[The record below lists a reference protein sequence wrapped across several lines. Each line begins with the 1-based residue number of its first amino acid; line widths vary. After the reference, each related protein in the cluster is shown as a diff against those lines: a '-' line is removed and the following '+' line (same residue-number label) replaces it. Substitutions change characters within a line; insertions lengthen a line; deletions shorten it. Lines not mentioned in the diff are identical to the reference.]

1 MTEPAAGELPPAL
14 ELPRRRR
21 YRALAVVPGAALAVQ
36 LAVVLAAP
44 YWAPPLLPLLPWGK
58 ASDAKLAQRVHRLE
72 TAFDQAR
79 QSEAQQASSV
89 DQLGRRIGVLEKKQ
103 EEQQRATAKEQQ
115 LEPRIAALEAHQKQD
130 EQTIGEGGPRLK
142 QLEDRLA
149 KLEAKPEASP
159 QDLVELRQRL
169 EKFAAADAD
178 LASRVQSAENAAR
191 VQAGDPADAVL
202 AMALLQ
208 IREAIEAGRPFA
220 VEYDTLAALARNRP
234 EFAEAAA
241 PLSDPAKRGVAT
253 GMVLGKRLHELAGSI
268 ANAQTPPAVSDWG
281 SAALVR
287 LRGLVT
293 IHRIGGAGQSGPEAA
308 VSAAETALASG
319 DLAGAIAALDGLS
332 GAPADAAQAWLQM
345 ARQRLAAD
353 EAVKHI
359 QTLLVARLER
369 SGEPAATAG
378 PPG

>member
-1 MTEPAAGELPPAL
+1 MTEPYAGEPLSAPEP
-14 ELPRRRR
+14 PRRRR
-21 YRALAVVPGAALAVQ
+21 YRALAMVLGAAFAVQ

-58 ASDAKLAQRVHRLE
+58 APDAKLAQRIHRLE

-79 QSEAQQASSV
+79 QSQAQQATSV

-103 EEQQRATAKEQQ
+103 EDQQRATAKEQQ
-115 LEPRIAALEAHQKQD
+115 LEPRVAALEARQKQD
-130 EQTIGEGGPRLK
+130 EQTIGEGGPPVK

-149 KLEAKPEASP
+149 KLEARPAASP

-169 EKFAAADAD
+169 EKLAAADAD
-178 LASRVQSAENAAR
+178 LASRVQSAEHAAR

-208 IREAIEAGRPFA
+208 IREAIEAGRPFGA
-220 VEYDTLAALARNRP
+220 EYDTLAALTRNRP
-234 EFAEAAA
+234 EFAQAAA
-241 PLSDPAKRGVAT
+241 PLSDPAKAGVAT
-253 GMVLGKRLHELAGSI
+253 RMVLAKRLHELAGSI
-268 ANAQTPPAVSDWG
+268 ANAQTPPAEPDWG
-281 SAALVR
+281 NAALAR

-319 DLAGAIAALDGLS
+319 DLAGAIAALDKLS
-332 GAPADAAQAWLQM
+332 GAPADAAQPWLQM
-345 ARQRLAAD
+345 ARPRLAAE
-353 EAVKHI
+353 EAVTHI

-369 SGEPAATAG
+369 SGKPAAPPG